1 MIIPLVVIAVVWLY
15 FSPRTFIAAVLIM
28 GALYVVS
35 VFPLF
40 SIVIVGIIMFYY
52 RQKEKKNKVNR
63 G

>member
-15 FSPRTFIAAVLIM
+15 FSLRTFIAAVLIM

-63 G
+63 

>member
-15 FSPRTFIAAVLIM
+15 FSLRTFIAAVLIM

-40 SIVIVGIIMFYY
+40 AILIVGIIMFYY

-63 G
+63 

>member
-1 MIIPLVVIAVVWLY
+1 MITLLIVIAGVWLY

-40 SIVIVGIIMFYY
+40 AILIVGIIMFYY